1 MNAGLRGGSWA
12 VSINTLIIF
21 EFVGDKFVG
30 GIGNGQPA
38 AEQGVGRRPGPGRG
52 GARSLQHHDRRHEDQ
67 DFTPDHGVVVILSD
81 AAPPAP
87 TVTAPWFGIRIA
99 FASPSAVASDWP
111 KVIHQ
116 TV

>member
-1 MNAGLRGGSWA
+1 M
-12 VSINTLIIF
+12 
-21 EFVGDKFVG
+21 
-30 GIGNGQPA
+30 
-38 AEQGVGRRPGPGRG
+38 
-52 GARSLQHHDRRHEDQ
+52 
-67 DFTPDHGVVVILSD
+67 PDHGVVVILSD

-87 TVTAPWFGIRIA
+87 TITAPWFGIRIA